1 MNFFETIK
9 KDIIDTIHSNPY
21 FKDLAF
27 LNNPEDI
34 NPNNWN
40 INRAIGV
47 ISIDSLY
54 NDVNETF
61 CDDYIVKQTVT
72 IQYHV
77 KPDYRHGDWESNLNL
92 VQARLIYTI
101 ESALKEGT
109 LFSIP
114 QDFDFTFKKGLVA
127 QIKNLKIRDKSFS
140 KCSIIEYELKYD
152 LGKVIDNE

>member
-9 KDIIDTIHSNPY
+9 RDIIRTIHSNPY
-21 FKDLAF
+21 FKDLTF
-27 LNNPEDI
+27 LSNPEDI

-47 ISIDSLY
+47 ISVDSLY

-61 CDDYIVKQTVT
+61 CDDYMVKQTVT

-101 ESALKEGT
+101 ESALKEGS

-114 QDFDFTFKKGLVA
+114 QDFEFNFKQGMVV

-140 KCSIIEYELKYD
+140 KCAIIEYELKYD
-152 LGKVIDNE
+152 LGKVIEYE

>member
-9 KDIIDTIHSNPY
+9 KDIIRTIHANPY
-21 FKDLAF
+21 FKDLTF
-27 LNNPEDI
+27 LSNPEDI

-54 NDVNETF
+54 NDVNDTF
-61 CDDYIVKQTVT
+61 CDDYMVKQIVT

-92 VQARLIYTI
+92 IQARLIYTI
-101 ESALKEGT
+101 ESALKEGS
-109 LFSIP
+109 LFSVP
-114 QDFDFTFKKGLVA
+114 QDFEFNFKQGMVA

-140 KCSIIEYELKYD
+140 KCAIIEYELKYD
-152 LGKVIDNE
+152 LGKVMEYE